1 MTNIPR
7 RRALWLAALSLVLV
21 AFAGGAAADYDE
33 GIEYLPIRPP
43 VPTST
48 PGKVEVVELFWYGC
62 PHCFNFEPKWRKWI
76 AGKPD
81 YVEVVHVP
89 AVLRPSWLPHA
100 KAYYAARLLG
110 VLDKSHQALFDAIHV
125 ERRRLND
132 GQTLARFFTRFGV
145 SEKEFLEAYD
155 SFEVDLQVR
164 KAMDLVR
171 RYRADGVP
179 ALVVNGKWRITGS
192 SAGGHEEMLKVLDE
206 LVKKEAAALK
216 RR

>member
-1 MTNIPR
+1 
-7 RRALWLAALSLVLV
+7 
-21 AFAGGAAADYDE
+21 
-33 GIEYLPIRPP
+33 
-43 VPTST
+43 
-48 PGKVEVVELFWYGC
+48 VEV
-62 PHCFNFEPKWRKWI
+62 I
-76 AGKPD
+76 
-81 YVEVVHVP
+81 HVP

-110 VLDKSHQALFDAIHV
+110 VLDKSHQALFDAIHM